1 MRCVRAL
8 LLVFLVVLA
17 ALPLG
22 GCHVHQHR
30 VGGGPVGAGED
41 SMRQYY
47 LLFGLVS
54 LNEVDSQ
61 RLTRDLTS
69 YEITTEFA
77 WTDMFLLPLLLP
89 LTVTTR
95 TVTVAR

>member
-1 MRCVRAL
+1 MRRGSPL
-8 LLVFLVVLA
+8 LLVLVVLFA
-17 ALPLG
+17 ALPVG

-61 RLTRDLTS
+61 RMTRDLTS
-69 YEITTEFA
+69 YEITTEFG
-77 WTDMFLLPLLLP
+77 WTDVLLLPLLLP

-95 TVTVAR
+95 TVTVTR